1 VTDQSQSQSRP
12 LLAESWLPVG
22 DAVELEIGMRPH
34 PVTISRWCNQGL
46 RGRRLES
53 LLVCGRRMTSLEAV
67 RRFVVGAE
75 SPAS

>member
-1 VTDQSQSQSRP
+1 MTDQSQSRP

>member
-1 VTDQSQSQSRP
+1 MTDQSQSRP

-75 SPAS
+75 APAS